1 MERIKNGRTRPP
13 FCLIENELHF
23 DAVNRFKSEFQ
34 CKSNDRGLAWKKL
47 VTSSTLSEG
56 YSKKKKEKK
65 RKKHKNQ
72 GRFHSVADTK
82 LFTIHLIY
90 FH

>member
-56 YSKKKKEKK
+56 YSKKKKKK
-65 RKKHKNQ
+65 KERN
-72 GRFHSVADTK
+72 TK
-82 LFTIHLIY
+82 TKVDSIP
-90 FH
+90 